1 MKATTLLHRD
11 HQEVERLFGELERS
25 RRGNKR
31 SELIAKLQQELE
43 THARIEE
50 DIFYP
55 ALESRRDVADRVRE
69 ARQEHEVVKSLLR
82 DVAAMDPDDEETEAK
97 LKVLRDNVEH
107 HVEEEEGQLFP
118 AAEGLG
124 EQRLEQLGDELAE
137 RKRSLS
143 EGMVGGVMR
152 GVRNLIF
159 GEEEAK
165 QRKPR
170 RKSAAKK
177 SRAGAGRRKR
187 AGGRSRSSSRGR
199 ARSASRTRS
208 TSKSRT
214 RSPKSRTRSRTAS
227 PRSRS
232 GGTTR
237 SRSRS
242 GGTTRSRSRSG
253 GTTRSRSRTRS
264 TGKGSRPKRGGSRRG
279 SSGSSKRR
287 GGTSRRRG

>member
-11 HQEVERLFGELERS
+11 HQEVERLFSELERS

-55 ALESRRDVADRVRE
+55 ALESRRDAAEHVRE
-69 ARQEHEVVKSLLR
+69 ARQEHEVVKGLLR
-82 DVAAMDPDDEETEAK
+82 DVAAMDPDDAETEAK

-137 RKRSLS
+137 RKRALS

-170 RKSAAKK
+170 RKTAAKK
-177 SRAGAGRRKR
+177 SRAGTRRKR
-187 AGGRSRSSSRGR
+187 AGARSRSSSRGR

-214 RSPKSRTRSRTAS
+214 RSRSAS
-227 PRSRS
+227 
-232 GGTTR
+232 

-264 TGKGSRPKRGGSRRG
+264 RSTAQGSRSKRGGRRRG
-279 SSGSSKRR
+279 SSGSSGSTKRR